1 MITRKL
7 FLSLGVLALV
17 SACTTTTNEVGA
29 SDASKR
35 QRIDGNVT
43 SALSNLYAQVPESRD
58 MVAQARGV
66 LAFPSVISAGFV
78 VGGSYGQGALLE
90 DGRTTGYYSTAAG
103 SVGLLAG
110 AETKSVFVLFMTK
123 EALDKFKSSKG
134 WTAGADASV
143 TMINAGANV
152 SIDTRTARAP
162 VIGYVLNNRGLMA
175 SLSLDGSKFTRLD
188 L

>member
-7 FLSLGVLALV
+7 FLSLSVLALA
-17 SACTTTTNEVGA
+17 SACTTTNPEIQT

-35 QRIDGNVT
+35 ERIDAGVNG
-43 SALSNLYAQVPESRD
+43 ALSNLYAQVPESRD
-58 MVAQARGV
+58 LVARARGV
-66 LAFPSVISAGFV
+66 LVFPSVISAGFV

-90 DGRTTGYYSTAAG
+90 GRRTTAYYSTAAG

-110 AETKSVFVLFMTK
+110 AESKSVFVLFMTP
-123 EALDKFKSSKG
+123 EALDKFKASKG
-134 WTAGADASV
+134 WTVGADASV
-143 TMINAGANV
+143 TVINAGASVNV
-152 SIDTRTARAP
+152 DTQTARGP

-175 SLSLDGSKFTRLD
+175 SLSLDGTKFTRLD